1 MIWWLK
7 PYNKRWHLSGKHFQ
21 SGRIIYLIMIDGQ
34 KQKEADI
41 RQTHKYNILE
51 ITIFH
56 ML

>member
-1 MIWWLK
+1 
-7 PYNKRWHLSGKHFQ
+7 
-21 SGRIIYLIMIDGQ
+21 MIDGQ